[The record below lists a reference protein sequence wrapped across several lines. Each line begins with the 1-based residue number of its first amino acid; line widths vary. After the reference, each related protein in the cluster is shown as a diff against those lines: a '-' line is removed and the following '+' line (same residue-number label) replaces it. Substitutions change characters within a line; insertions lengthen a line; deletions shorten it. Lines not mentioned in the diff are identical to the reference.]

1 MAGLPL
7 ASSRA
12 GRSGSAMQ
20 WPRSN
25 LALAAALALAACTA
39 ELDWREFT
47 SPEGGFTV
55 MLPSKPARESR
66 ELVLAGGKTTMHM
79 VSAHAPEMAFGVG
92 YADLPPGTP
101 PERAVEE
108 GRAALLKN
116 IGGRVIAE
124 RALEGVTGF
133 EFEAEGAAEGNPMR
147 LAARVLVAGN
157 RYYQVV
163 LVARAARAGEVDRT
177 LFPGSFRLAR

>member
-1 MAGLPL
+1 MRWLR
-7 ASSRA
+7 SS
-12 GRSGSAMQ
+12 
-20 WPRSN
+20 
-25 LALAAALALAACTA
+25 LALTAALAVAACFA

-92 YADLPPGTP
+92 YADLPAGTT

-116 IGGRVIAE
+116 IGGRVVAE
-124 RALEGVTGF
+124 RTLDGVTGV

-147 LAARVLVAGN
+147 LAARVLVSGN

-177 LFPGSFRLAR
+177 MFPGSFRLVR

>member
-1 MAGLPL
+1 MRW
-7 ASSRA
+7 SRL
-12 GRSGSAMQ
+12 S
-20 WPRSN
+20 
-25 LALAAALALAACTA
+25 LALAAALALAACYA
-39 ELDWREFT
+39 DLDWREFN

-92 YADLPPGTP
+92 YADLPPGTDP
-101 PERAVEE
+101 ARALAE
-108 GRAALLKN
+108 GRAALVKN
-116 IGGRVIAE
+116 IGGRVTAE
-124 RALEGVTGF
+124 RALEGVTGV

-147 LAARVLVAGN
+147 LAARVLVSGN

-177 LFPGSFRLAR
+177 IFPGSFRLIR

>member
-1 MAGLPL
+1 MRWLPH
-7 ASSRA
+7 S
-12 GRSGSAMQ
+12 
-20 WPRSN
+20 
-25 LALAAALALAACTA
+25 LALAAALALAACYA
-39 ELDWREFT
+39 ELDWREFI

-66 ELVLAGGKTTMHM
+66 ELVLAGGRTTMHM

-92 YADLPPGTP
+92 YADLPPGTDP
-101 PERAVEE
+101 ARALDE
-108 GRAALLKN
+108 GRTALVRN
-116 IGGRVIAE
+116 IGGRVTAE
-124 RALEGVTGF
+124 RALEGITGV

-147 LAARVLVAGN
+147 LAARVLVSGN

-177 LFPGSFRLAR
+177 IFPGSFRLIR

>member
-1 MAGLPL
+1 MRWARPSL
-7 ASSRA
+7 AI
-12 GRSGSAMQ
+12 G
-20 WPRSN
+20 
-25 LALAAALALAACTA
+25 AAVLLAACYA
-39 ELDWREFT
+39 ELDWREFN

-79 VSAHAPEMAFGVG
+79 ISAHAPEMAFGVG
-92 YADLPPGTP
+92 YADLPPGTDP
-101 PERAVEE
+101 ARALDE
-108 GRAALLKN
+108 GRAALVKN
-116 IGGRVIAE
+116 IGGRVTAE
-124 RALEGVTGF
+124 RALEGVSGV

-147 LAARVLVAGN
+147 LAARVIVSGN

-177 LFPGSFRLAR
+177 IFPGSFRLLR